1 MDRQDKRKVIGMCM
15 LFLAALAT
23 ASLFLLP
30 YISRLSEPQYQSALR
45 EWVDRMGIPGLFAVL
60 GLQMIQIVI
69 AFIPGEPVELL
80 AGVLYGTWAGLG
92 ICLLGCVLASAVIF
106 SISRRFGKRFLYRI
120 FGEEKVQGWRW
131 LKDSTRVDL
140 VVFILFFIPGTPKD
154 MLTYIVGITGMS
166 VPKFLLISTFAR
178 IPSILSST
186 LMGSAMSRGDW
197 KVTLLVF
204 VITGVTGIAGIV
216 YRERILAF
224 CRKWRSGNDAS
235 GSGKRGRRQR

>member
-80 AGVLYGTWAGLG
+80 IELDYA
-92 ICLLGCVLASAVIF
+92 CV
-106 SISRRFGKRFLYRI
+106 RG
-120 FGEEKVQGWRW
+120 
-131 LKDSTRVDL
+131 DL
-140 VVFILFFIPGTPKD
+140 FDFAPFRKAFFIPD
-154 MLTYIVGITGMS
+154 I
-166 VPKFLLISTFAR
+166 R
-178 IPSILSST
+178 
-186 LMGSAMSRGDW
+186 
-197 KVTLLVF
+197 
-204 VITGVTGIAGIV
+204 
-216 YRERILAF
+216 
-224 CRKWRSGNDAS
+224 
-235 GSGKRGRRQR
+235 